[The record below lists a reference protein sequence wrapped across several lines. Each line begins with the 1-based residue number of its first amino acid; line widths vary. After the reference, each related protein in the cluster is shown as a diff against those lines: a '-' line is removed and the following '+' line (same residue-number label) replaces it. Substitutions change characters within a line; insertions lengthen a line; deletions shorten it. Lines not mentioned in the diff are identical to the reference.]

1 MRTTSTKGATKRTR
15 RNELKTILESH
26 RRELATEV
34 QERMR
39 DVRSEGPAERDVLDP
54 AESSEINVQDEI
66 GFALMSMKAEMLNQ
80 ITAALRRI
88 EEGNYGDCFEC
99 GEEIAEARLRALP
112 FAVRCRDCEQS
123 HEATEQRERSM
134 AQHRGSPALLLDL
147 RS

>member
-66 GFALMSMKAEMLNQ
+66 GFALMSMKAETLNQ